1 MVDMLREMLG
11 GYAPGANRLT
21 VHDLGELIRRAGR
34 KAGFVVQ
41 SEYRQP
47 FSSNSAGEIDW
58 VWLDQDLV
66 VAAFE
71 IEGQNAAPKS
81 LVADYEKFREIGNC
95 LKFVALYSVSSKLTA
110 QGMPPGG
117 MKPNQWIAQ
126 NWPVADMPGVQVL
139 LDTQLMATDGIE
151 AIQLLATGAGLS
163 HTRSIQAR
171 CAAPAFLVDRLRTL
185 AVYFVEC
192 VEEGF
197 VANSNACDALLHP
210 WRERPRSDWPRLKS
224 VVLAA
229 PEAPVAAVATWIARD
244 WFANHCAIANVS
256 LADVASACEPFER
269 SFAALDD
276 DKKLPM
282 RAAVRAVR
290 YLSVRRRAGLGAHTR
305 SFEYFIPDKY
315 VPVGKVAGEGEAR
328 RREHVVPLKVL
339 LDRCNQMLGTGASEP
354 EVAEWLLRHLAIVE
368 ITKKQAHALDYMHGW
383 KTCMPPNWEF
393 DSGCIYERLHGA
405 KFEFTA
411 DPAAP
416 CSCAT

>member
-1 MVDMLREMLG
+1 MLRTMLG
-11 GYAPGANRLT
+11 GYAPGADRLT
-21 VHDLGELIRRAGR
+21 MHDLGELIRRAGR
-34 KAGFVVQ
+34 DAGFEVQ
-41 SEYRQP
+41 SEYRQAL
-47 FSSNSAGEIDW
+47 SSSSAGEIDW

-81 LVADYEKFREIGNC
+81 LVADYEKFREIGSC

-110 QGMPPGG
+110 QGMPPHGIA
-117 MKPNQWIAQ
+117 PRQWIAQ
-126 NWPVADMPGVQVL
+126 NWPVSDMPGIQVL

-151 AIQLLATGAGLS
+151 SIQGLAKSAGLS
-163 HTRSIQAR
+163 RIRSIQAK
-171 CAAPAFLVDRLRTL
+171 CASPAFLVDRLVTL

-197 VANSNACDALLHP
+197 GANTSACDVLLDP
-210 WRERPRSDWPRLKS
+210 GLKRPRSDWPRLKA
-224 VVLAA
+224 VVRAA
-229 PEAPVAAVATWIARD
+229 PEAPVTAVATWIARD
-244 WFANHCAIANVS
+244 WFANQCAIANVS
-256 LADVASACEPFER
+256 LADVASACKPFER
-269 SFAALDD
+269 PFAALVDG
-276 DKKLPM
+276 KKLPM

-290 YLSVRRRAGLGAHTR
+290 YVNVRRRAGLGAHTR

-339 LDRCNQMLGTGASEP
+339 LDRCNQMLETGASEP
-354 EVAEWLLRHLAIVE
+354 EVAEWLLQHLAIVE
-368 ITKKQAHALDYMHGW
+368 ITKKQAHALDYTHGW
-383 KTCMPPNWEF
+383 KTCMPPKWEF

-411 DPAAP
+411 DPASP